1 MRQRA
6 VLVGWLGVT
15 QIILALLA
23 EHYQAAFWMTSV
35 FCYAFLAGLLWE
47 RGKPHSG

>member
-15 QIILALLA
+15 QIILALCGG
-23 EHYQAAFWMTSV
+23 HGQAAFWMFSV
-35 FCYAFLAGLLWE
+35 FVSAFAAGLLWE
-47 RGKPHSG
+47 RGKPQ